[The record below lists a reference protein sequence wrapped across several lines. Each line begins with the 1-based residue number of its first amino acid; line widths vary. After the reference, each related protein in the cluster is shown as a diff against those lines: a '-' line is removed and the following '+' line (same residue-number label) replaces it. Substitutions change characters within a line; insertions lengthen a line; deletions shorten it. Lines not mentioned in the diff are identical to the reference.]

1 MLFSPPSL
9 SRSYPLPLIQLKFLL
24 KNQMKTQ
31 SNNKA
36 KEMEKTHTHTHAQ
49 GESSI
54 CWSTIPE
61 HKACPE
67 LVDKLYWRKLSFP
80 LPAGIIDSSVNLYP
94 CG

>member
-1 MLFSPPSL
+1 MFFSPQSL

-36 KEMEKTHTHTHAQ
+36 KEMEKTHTHAQ